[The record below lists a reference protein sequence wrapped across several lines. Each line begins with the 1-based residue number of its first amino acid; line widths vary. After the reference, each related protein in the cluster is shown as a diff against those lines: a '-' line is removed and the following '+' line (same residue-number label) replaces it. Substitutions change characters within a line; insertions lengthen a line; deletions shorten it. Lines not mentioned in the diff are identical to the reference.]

1 MPQVRFSFSLVAAV
15 LWPVAA
21 QCAPHVRR
29 VGPRPA
35 PQPAVAMRAEGSG
48 TLSIDFLPLQ
58 RGTQVLSSQQGGVL
72 NLGKVSYAGEPE
84 FAGIAIKRHLRNF
97 SVETSVG
104 VKIGAGTLSGQT
116 AVLKAWLETPSD
128 PYKIYLDDVPLTL
141 QPVSVS
147 SNAQLGVVMPLHLKI
162 EVPLNTSES
171 QSALQS
177 VISVQVI
184 RN

>member
-1 MPQVRFSFSLVAAV
+1 MQLRPFVCVGMAA
-15 LWPVAA
+15 LMWPVMAH
-21 QCAPHVRR
+21 CAPHVRR
-29 VGPRPA
+29 VGPSRPA
-35 PQPAVAMRAEGSG
+35 AQPTVMRAEGSG
-48 TLSIDFLPLQ
+48 TLSIDFVPLQ
-58 RGTQVLSSQQGGVL
+58 QGMQILSSQNGGVV

-84 FAGIAIKRHLRNF
+84 FSGVAIKRHPRNF

-104 VKIGAGTLSGQT
+104 MRIGSATLSGQT
-116 AVLKAWLETPSD
+116 AILKAWLETPSD

-147 SNAQLGVVMPLHLKI
+147 ANAQLGVVMPLHLRI